1 MGRAF
6 AAKSAAPEHKDMER
20 AAGQVVA
27 LNTEAV
33 QSGGPIRWAR
43 HQLAPGVELHVRED
57 ALPARRALIDRLLAV
72 AQSASGD
79 EAESRSGL
87 ERNG

>member
-1 MGRAF
+1 LPRHQVVE
-6 AAKSAAPEHKDMER
+6 SAAGY
-20 AAGQVVA
+20 A
-27 LNTEAV
+27 EAV
-33 QSGGPIRWAR
+33 QSDGSNRWVR

-57 ALPARRALIDRLLAV
+57 ALPSQRPLIDRLLAA

-87 ERNG
+87 ERNE